1 MRGMRNEN
9 VQAMKHPEFFITILL
24 GAIHCFIVYK
34 GMKPNYK
41 KWSWF
46 PICGGILIVVM
57 MYYACIYLDFFSMFV
72 APLAFIPY
80 FLTLG
85 GQLSMMNDR
94 TLKIVSSLTLI
105 IFYFTCIM
113 TGRLMYGGSFYHG

>member
-1 MRGMRNEN
+1 M
-9 VQAMKHPEFFITILL
+9 T
-24 GAIHCFIVYK
+24 
-34 GMKPNYK
+34 K
-41 KWSWF
+41 KEIDEKSLEKCSWF

-57 MYYACIYLDFFSMFV
+57 MYYASKYLDFFSLFV
-72 APLAFIPY
+72 ASLAFIPY

-85 GQLSMMNDR
+85 GQVSMMNDR

>member
-1 MRGMRNEN
+1 
-9 VQAMKHPEFFITILL
+9 
-24 GAIHCFIVYK
+24 
-34 GMKPNYK
+34 
-41 KWSWF
+41 
-46 PICGGILIVVM
+46 
-57 MYYACIYLDFFSMFV
+57 MFV
-72 APLAFIPY
+72 TPLAFIPY

>member
-1 MRGMRNEN
+1 MRDMRNEN
-9 VQAMKHPEFFITILL
+9 VQIMKHPEFFITILL

-34 GMKPNYK
+34 GMKPDYK

-85 GQLSMMNDR
+85 GQLSMMNDS
-94 TLKIVSSLTLI
+94 TLKVVCSLTLI
-105 IFYFTCIM
+105 IFYFFCFI
-113 TGRLMYGGSFYHG
+113 TGIRLDTHPHFNG

>member
-1 MRGMRNEN
+1 MTTKEIDE
-9 VQAMKHPEFFITILL
+9 KSLEK
-24 GAIHCFIVYK
+24 C
-34 GMKPNYK
+34 
-41 KWSWF
+41 SWF
-46 PICGGILIVVM
+46 PICGGIIIIVM
-57 MYYACIYLDFFSMFV
+57 MYYASIYLDFFSMFV

-105 IFYFTCIM
+105 IFYFTCII

>member
-1 MRGMRNEN
+1 MRDMRNEN
-9 VQAMKHPEFFITILL
+9 VQIMKHPEFFITILL
-24 GAIHCFIVYK
+24 GAIHCFIIYK
-34 GMKPNYK
+34 GMKPDYK

-94 TLKIVSSLTLI
+94 TLKVVCSLTLI
-105 IFYFTCIM
+105 IFYFFGFI
-113 TGRLMYGGSFYHG
+113 TGIRLDTHPHFHG